1 MVWSPLIWQGG
12 FVNGA
17 LQVTVVCWPLNWRV
31 AVMSYRVIACPLGG
45 AAIQVTGIAVGP
57 VSCPLVG
64 EVITALPGSGNGP
77 SGIGCASI
85 RGRASIG
92 GTNASTLG
100 VASIGGTGASIAG
113 GASIGPESG
122 SIALRRAPAAIQW
135 RNFCIHGSAYP
146 SGMTSDWLGRRW
158 TSRRATA
165 VE

>member
-92 GTNASTLG
+92 PA
-100 VASIGGTGASIAG
+100 
-113 GASIGPESG
+113 SG